1 MNELKKYKLF
11 DVVRGYRCSVNI
23 KELIFFFGL
32 DPDANINEIK
42 QYLQENN
49 TGYYIQ

>member
-32 DPDANINEIK
+32 DPDATINEIK
-42 QYLQENN
+42 QYLIDNK

>member
-11 DVVRGYRCSVNI
+11 DIVRGYRCNVNI
-23 KELIFFFGL
+23 KELVFLFGL
-32 DPDANINEIK
+32 DPDVTINEIK
-42 QYLQENN
+42 QYLKENN